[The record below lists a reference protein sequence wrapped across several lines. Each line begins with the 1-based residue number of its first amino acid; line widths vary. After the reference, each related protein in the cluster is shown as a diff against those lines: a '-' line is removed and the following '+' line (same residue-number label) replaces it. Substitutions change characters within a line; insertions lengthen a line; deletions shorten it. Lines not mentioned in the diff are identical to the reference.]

1 MAALGQWELG
11 ILDWINQTFQNNF
24 FDKIMPWI
32 TFLGDHGW
40 FWILLSALLL
50 ISKPTR
56 KMGLTMALALL
67 FSLILANI
75 TLKPL
80 VARIRPFD
88 LNAAVELLI
97 NAPKDFSFPSGHTQA
112 SFAAATALFRY
123 HKKAGAAALVLAA
136 LIAFSRL
143 YLYVHY
149 PSDVLIALIF
159 GVLLG
164 NLAYQAIKALSK
176 GYNTR
181 KRKRR

>member
-11 ILDWINQTFQNNF
+11 ILDWIGRTFQSDF
-24 FDKIMPWI
+24 LDRIMPWI

-56 KMGLTMALALL
+56 KIGLTMALALL

-88 LNAAVELLI
+88 LNTAVQLLI

-112 SFAAATALFRY
+112 SFAAAAALFCYR
-123 HKKAGAAALVLAA
+123 KKAGAAALILAA

-149 PSDVLIALIF
+149 PSDVLAALII
-159 GVLLG
+159 GILLG
-164 NLAYQAIKALSK
+164 NLAHQAIRRLTKR
-176 GYNTR
+176 YNTQKQR
-181 KRKRR
+181 GR